1 MVEGLLMA
9 WLTFCALLAI
19 RITMVG
25 RIQFRALDM
34 TSDIVDHGILNGAI
48 DSIDD
53 IDLLYNNLEKRSF
66 FAMIFD
72 LTRWTLRGFYPELAR
87 WEAAHK

>member
-9 WLTFCALLAI
+9 WILFCALWAL
-19 RITMVG
+19 RITVVG
-25 RIQFRALDM
+25 RIQFRALDL
-34 TSDIVDHGILNGAI
+34 TRDIVDAGILNGAI
-48 DSIDD
+48 DNIAD
-53 IDLLYNNLEKRSF
+53 IDLLYDNLEKRSF

-72 LTRWTLRGFYPELAR
+72 LTRWTLRGFYPELHR